1 MCYQQGK
8 PRTPDNIRIDGR
20 APFSKVGFDSI
31 ADDVK
36 NGTLRGDGKPA
47 EAASSSKQKTAK
59 KGAVQKPKY
68 SNVKPMEKKGGSE
81 RRSLF
86 S

>member
-8 PRTPDNIRIDGR
+8 PRTLDNVRIDGKQAFR
-20 APFSKVGFDSI
+20 REGFDAL
-31 ADDVK
+31 ADDIK
-36 NGTLRGDGKPA
+36 SGTLRGDGKLAGAP
-47 EAASSSKQKTAK
+47 SSSKQKTDK

-68 SNVKPMEKKGGSE
+68 SNVKPMEKKGGSK